1 MTPHFSK
8 HTCFSSDI
16 SINDEKLEGLS
27 NILGETFPEQDFRV
41 VKVRQISL
49 SEYFQ
54 QQKHWSKVVILFG
67 GYNIKRYFHNCW
79 KHLIFFP
86 GKIYGLNI
94 EGKVFLLPRF
104 YAIKSIFSYEI
115 KARSFRFLTKILS
128 SLSTY

>member
-1 MTPHFSK
+1 MTPDSLKF
-8 HTCFSSDI
+8 TCFSSDI
-16 SINDEKLEGLS
+16 SINDEKLEALS
-27 NILGETFPEQDFRV
+27 KILGETFPEQDLRV

-104 YAIKSIFSYEI
+104 YAMKSIFSYEI
-115 KARSFRFLTKILS
+115 KARSLRFLAKIFS
-128 SLSTY
+128 SFSTH